1 MWLPTTQNCYCSY
14 FPTRTHLSYCCLIL
28 GDDYAAI
35 HDRRVRLLCEKHE
48 ERSTATIYLQCSVR
62 DENFCYSY
70 LSDSDSTSNWIVN
83 EFNDLSLA
91 PRQLTPATRSDKVQS
106 GTMYICL
113 GTSEAGE
120 KAICMQLPC
129 PSHRGRCWVSPSGL
143 KLLPGKSLCHC
154 STVLWGQSC
163 LSWNLLSNEMKS

>member
-1 MWLPTTQNCYCSY
+1 MVMLLYMTDESGCS
-14 FPTRTHLSYCCLIL
+14 
-28 GDDYAAI
+28 
-35 HDRRVRLLCEKHE
+35 VKMHE
-48 ERSTATIYLQCSVR
+48 ERSMAIIYLQCSVS
-62 DENFCYSY
+62 DENFCSSY
-70 LSDSDSTSNWIVN
+70 LSDSDSTSNWILN
-83 EFNDLSLA
+83 EFNDPSLA

-106 GTMYICL
+106 GTMSICL
-113 GTSEAGE
+113 GTNETGE

-163 LSWNLLSNEMKS
+163 LSRNLLSNEMKS